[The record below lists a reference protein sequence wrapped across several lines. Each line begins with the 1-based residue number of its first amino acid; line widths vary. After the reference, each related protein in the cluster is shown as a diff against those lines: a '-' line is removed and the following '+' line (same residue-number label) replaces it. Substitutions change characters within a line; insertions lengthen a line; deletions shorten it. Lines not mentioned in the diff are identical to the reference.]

1 MRRRAVLFFL
11 GLIRPLSCSE
21 ALKRTSFLFGIAT
34 GFPVDGCVVVCAGIQ
49 AVMKEPNPRSSTLP
63 VYTMSSEMRS
73 RTR

>member
-11 GLIRPLSCSE
+11 GFMRPLSCSE
-21 ALKRTSFLFGIAT
+21 ALKRTSFHFGTFT
-34 GFPVDGCVVVCAGIQ
+34 GFPVVGCVVVCAGIQ
-49 AVMKEPNPRSSTLP
+49 AVMKVPNPRSSTLP